1 MQSLEQ
7 IQQALLQ
14 LLDKANQKGAF
25 NLEDSNASILALN
38 GLAQIIN
45 QQHQVSAMVE
55 DFNNPPIPP
64 DSSKP

>member
-25 NLEDSNASILALN
+25 NLEDSNSAILALN
-38 GLAQIIN
+38 GLAQLIN
-45 QQHQVSAMVE
+45 QQGQVAAMA
-55 DFNNPPIPP
+55 DYNNPPIPP
-64 DSSKP
+64 DPSKP